1 MRAAI
6 SPSLM
11 CMDFLKVKEQMLT
24 MNQWADYYHAD
35 IMDGHFCKNI
45 TLSPDMVKAFA
56 EGAQTAGHEIKEFND
71 MIRCIIQL
79 SSLIAACSNDCKVK
93 LFSIGIRNYKVI
105 KENNG
110 KLVLCGIA
118 KLLENMNKIKVN
130 DYVYEINDIDEA
142 YKLVEEK

>member
-1 MRAAI
+1 MLLI
-6 SPSLM
+6 DMKFVHGILM
-11 CMDFLKVKEQMLT
+11 VNLDGELT
-24 MNQWADYYHAD
+24 INN
-35 IMDGHFCKNI
+35 KNKI
-45 TLSPDMVKAFA
+45 ENHLTNLIRDNGIKYVLLNLNNVLEIDKFGIDMVI
-56 EGAQTAGHEIKEFND
+56 E
-71 MIRCIIQL
+71 
-79 SSLIAACSNDCKVK
+79 
-93 LFSIGIRNYKVI
+93 NYKVI